1 MGLVMKFDEM
11 KNLTISE
18 LYQKAVDLKK
28 EAMNMRIL
36 NASGQQTNMN
46 RMRDIRKDVARIKT
60 RINQLKQS
68 A

>member
-1 MGLVMKFDEM
+1 MKFEMM

-36 NASGQQTNMN
+36 NASGQPTNMN
-46 RMRDIRKDVARIKT
+46 RMREIRRTVAQIKT
-60 RINQLKQS
+60 RINQLKKS

>member
-1 MGLVMKFDEM
+1 M

-28 EAMNMRIL
+28 EAMNMHIL

>member
-1 MGLVMKFDEM
+1 MKFDEM

>member
-1 MGLVMKFDEM
+1 MKFDEM

-28 EAMNMRIL
+28 EAMNIRIL
-36 NASGQQTNMN
+36 SASGQQTNMN
-46 RMRDIRKDVARIKT
+46 RMRDIRRDVARIKT
-60 RINQLKQS
+60 RINQLKKS

>member
-1 MGLVMKFDEM
+1 MKFDTI

-18 LYQKAVDLKK
+18 LYQNAVDLKK

-46 RMRDIRKDVARIKT
+46 RLRVIRKDVARIKT

>member
-1 MGLVMKFDEM
+1 MKFDEM

-46 RMRDIRKDVARIKT
+46 RMRDIRKDIARIKT

>member
-1 MGLVMKFDEM
+1 MKFDKV

-36 NASGQQTNMN
+36 NASGQPTNMN
-46 RMRDIRKDVARIKT
+46 RMRDIRHDVARIKT
-60 RINQLKQS
+60 RINQLRQS

>member
-1 MGLVMKFDEM
+1 MKFDEM

-28 EAMNMRIL
+28 EAMNIRIL

-46 RMRDIRKDVARIKT
+46 RMRAIRHDVARIKT
-60 RINQLKQS
+60 RINQLKKS

>member
-1 MGLVMKFDEM
+1 MKFEEM

-36 NASGQQTNMN
+36 NASGQSTNMN
-46 RMRDIRKDVARIKT
+46 RMRVIRKDVARIKT
-60 RINQLKQS
+60 RIKQLKQS

>member
-1 MGLVMKFDEM
+1 MKFDQM

-46 RMRDIRKDVARIKT
+46 RMRDIRRDVARIKT

>member
-1 MGLVMKFDEM
+1 MKFDEM

-18 LYQKAVDLKK
+18 LYQKTVDLKK

-46 RMRDIRKDVARIKT
+46 RMRGIRKDVARIKT

>member
-1 MGLVMKFDEM
+1 MKFDEM

-28 EAMNMRIL
+28 EAMNIRIL

-46 RMRDIRKDVARIKT
+46 RMRDIRRDVARIKT
-60 RINQLKQS
+60 RINQLKKS

>member
-1 MGLVMKFDEM
+1 MKFDTI

-18 LYQKAVDLKK
+18 LYQNAIDLKK

-60 RINQLKQS
+60 RINQLKKS

>member
-1 MGLVMKFDEM
+1 MKFDEI

-28 EAMNMRIL
+28 EAMNIRIL

-46 RMRDIRKDVARIKT
+46 RMRDIRRDVARIKT
-60 RINQLKQS
+60 RINQLKKS

>member
-1 MGLVMKFDEM
+1 MKFDEM

-18 LYQKAVDLKK
+18 LNQKAVDLKK
-28 EAMNMRIL
+28 EAINMRIL

-60 RINQLKQS
+60 RIKQLKQS

>member
-1 MGLVMKFDEM
+1 MKFDEM

-36 NASGQQTNMN
+36 NASGQQANMN

>member
-1 MGLVMKFDEM
+1 MKFDQM

>member
-1 MGLVMKFDEM
+1 MKFDEM

-28 EAMNMRIL
+28 EAMNMRII

>member
-1 MGLVMKFDEM
+1 MKFDTI

-18 LYQKAVDLKK
+18 LYQNAIDLKK

-36 NASGQQTNMN
+36 SASGQQTNMN

-60 RINQLKQS
+60 RINQLKKS